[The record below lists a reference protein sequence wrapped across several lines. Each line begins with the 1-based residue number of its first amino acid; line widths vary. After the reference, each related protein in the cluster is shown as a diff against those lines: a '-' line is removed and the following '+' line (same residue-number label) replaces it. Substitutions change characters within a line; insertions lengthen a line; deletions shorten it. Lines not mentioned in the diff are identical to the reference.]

1 MFGTLT
7 VCCFCFDVLYRHQQG
22 LQILNHLRKLAE
34 KYKGSE
40 VEVNFE
46 RLAKAQVET
55 LQKQQEQETKKQ
67 VNIFK
72 LFIQTT

>member
-1 MFGTLT
+1 MLRFNHSL
-7 VCCFCFDVLYRHQQG
+7 FLFDLLYRHQQG

-46 RLAKAQVET
+46 RLAKVQVET
-55 LQKQQEQETKKQ
+55 LQKQQEQEINKL
-67 VNIFK
+67 VRIFK
-72 LFIQTT
+72 QII